1 MGSPT
6 LTELQGR
13 GRGVRTGPISFHEPS
28 PLPWRK
34 TPCLP
39 GRAAFPPRSSL
50 YLSHSMSSH
59 MVSSDSYH
67 FKPF

>member
-39 GRAAFPPRSSL
+39 GRAAFPPFELVSL
-50 YLSHSMSSH
+50 TLHEFPYG
-59 MVSSDSYH
+59 VIR
-67 FKPF
+67 